1 MAADAAAATR
11 DATGPEAARLSRDLV
26 LRPGF
31 DLGQIAGTV
40 SARDCHDRRRP
51 AMRSPRV
58 ACHCLR
64 GDSDMRFN
72 RFVGLCATFVVATL
86 AASVVQAQQKLFVYT
101 SMKESMVGELK
112 TAFAKKFPDIKVDFQ
127 SAGAG
132 KLMAKI
138 AAERESGKIL
148 ADVLWTS
155 EVPDFYQLKLAGLL
169 QPYSPVEIKSV
180 LNPLPDWDGS
190 FTAVRLG
197 TLGIA
202 YNTRL
207 VKAPPKT
214 WQDLAKPQFKG
225 AYGIANPALSGTAF
239 MSVALLAKQLGWGYF
254 EALRANGAK
263 MGKGSGQVVDDTA
276 SGDLV
281 ASLAVDYITLDK
293 VDKGATIA
301 LVYPPEMLVVP
312 SPIAIFKGSPNLE
325 AAKKLV
331 DFLLSKEGQTLI
343 ANEGTL
349 PVRADVKAPDKYKL
363 PPADEALKRSIKVDY
378 PQLMADKEATI
389 RKFTDI
395 MQK

>member
-1 MAADAAAATR
+1 MSFRKLAGCIAVAAAAF
-11 DATGPEAARLSRDLV
+11 AA
-26 LRPGF
+26 
-31 DLGQIAGTV
+31 A
-40 SARDCHDRRRP
+40 AP
-51 AMRSPRV
+51 A
-58 ACHCLR
+58 L
-64 GDSDMRFN
+64 
-72 RFVGLCATFVVATL
+72 
-86 AASVVQAQQKLFVYT
+86 AQQKLFVYT
-101 SMKESMVGELK
+101 SMKESMVGEIK
-112 TAFAKKFPDIKVDFQ
+112 TAFAKKHPDVKVDFQ

-155 EVPDFYQLKLAGLL
+155 EVPDFYQLKKDGLL
-169 QPYSPVEIKSV
+169 LQYTPAEFKAV
-180 LNPLPDWDGS
+180 LNPFTDWDGS

-207 VKAPPKT
+207 VKEPPKT
-214 WQDLAKPQFKG
+214 WADLTKPQFKG
-225 AYGIANPALSGTAF
+225 AYGIANPALSGTAY
-239 MSVALLAKQLGWGYF
+239 MSVALLVKQFGWEYF
-254 EALRANGAK
+254 DGLRKNGAK

-312 SPIAIFKGSPNLE
+312 SPIAIFKASPN
-325 AAKKLV
+325 ADVAKKLV
-331 DFLLSKEGQTLI
+331 DFLLSKEGQTII

-349 PVRADVKAPDKYKL
+349 PVRADVQPPAKYRM
-363 PPADEALKRSIKVDY
+363 PSADEALKRSIKVDY
-378 PQLMADKEATI
+378 PKLMAEKEAVI
-389 RKFTDI
+389 RRFTDV

>member
-1 MAADAAAATR
+1 
-11 DATGPEAARLSRDLV
+11 
-26 LRPGF
+26 
-31 DLGQIAGTV
+31 
-40 SARDCHDRRRP
+40 
-51 AMRSPRV
+51 MRSKKLLTLL
-58 ACHCLR
+58 ALSALL
-64 GDSDMRFN
+64 G
-72 RFVGLCATFVVATL
+72 GLSAQ
-86 AASVVQAQQKLFVYT
+86 ASAEQKLYVYT

-112 TAFAKKFPDIKVDFQ
+112 TAFLKKNPDIKVDFQ

-155 EVPDFYQLKLAGLL
+155 EVPDFYQLKAQGMLL
-169 QPYSPVEIKSV
+169 PYIPAESKVL
-180 LNPLPDWDGS
+180 LNPLPDYDGS

-202 YNTRL
+202 YNTR
-207 VKAPPKT
+207 VIKEAPAT
-214 WQDLAKPQFKG
+214 WADLQKPAFKG
-225 AYGIANPALSGTAF
+225 AFGIANPALSGTAY
-239 MSVALLAKQLGWGYF
+239 MSVAVLAKTFGWSYF
-254 EALRANGAK
+254 EGLRANGAK

-293 VDKGATIA
+293 VDKGATLA
-301 LVYPPEMLVVP
+301 LVYPPEMLVIP
-312 SPIAIFKGSPNLE
+312 SPVAIFKGSPNID

-349 PVRADVKAPDKYKL
+349 PVRADVVVPERYKL
-363 PPADEALKRSIKVDY
+363 PKVDVAMKRAMKIDY
-378 PQLMADKEATI
+378 QQIINDKEATI
-389 RKFTDI
+389 KKFSDI

>member
-1 MAADAAAATR
+1 MSLRKPLALLLALVAAATC
-11 DATGPEAARLSRDLV
+11 A
-26 LRPGF
+26 GF
-31 DLGQIAGTV
+31 AE
-40 SARDCHDRRRP
+40 
-51 AMRSPRV
+51 
-58 ACHCLR
+58 
-64 GDSDMRFN
+64 
-72 RFVGLCATFVVATL
+72 
-86 AASVVQAQQKLFVYT
+86 AQQKLFVYT
-101 SMKESMVGELK
+101 SMKESMVGEIK
-112 TAFAKKFPDIKVDFQ
+112 TAFAKKYPDIKVDFQ

-155 EVPDFYQLKLAGLL
+155 EVPDFYQLKKDGLL
-169 QPYSPVEIKSV
+169 LPYTPAEIKSV
-180 LNPLPDWDGS
+180 LNPFTDWDGS

-207 VKAPPKT
+207 VKEPPRT

-225 AYGIANPALSGTAF
+225 AYGIANPALSGTAY
-239 MSVALLAKQLGWGYF
+239 MSVALLAKQFGWGYF
-254 EALRANGAK
+254 EGLRANGAK

-312 SPIAIFKGSPNLE
+312 SPIAIFKGSPNQE

-331 DFLLSKEGQTLI
+331 DFLLSKEGQTI
-343 ANEGTL
+343 VANEGTL
-349 PVRADVKAPDKYKL
+349 PVRADVKPPEKYKM
-363 PPADEALKRSIKVDY
+363 PSADEALKRSIKVDY

>member
-1 MAADAAAATR
+1 MSLRKGLAIMLASAAVA
-11 DATGPEAARLSRDLV
+11 
-26 LRPGF
+26 F
-31 DLGQIAGTV
+31 AG
-40 SARDCHDRRRP
+40 
-51 AMRSPRV
+51 
-58 ACHCLR
+58 
-64 GDSDMRFN
+64 
-72 RFVGLCATFVVATL
+72 
-86 AASVVQAQQKLFVYT
+86 AASAQQKLFVYT
-101 SMKESMVGELK
+101 SMKESMVGEIK
-112 TAFAKKFPDIKVDFQ
+112 TAFAKKHPDIKVDFQ

-155 EVPDFYQLKLAGLL
+155 EVPDFYQLKKDGLL
-169 QPYSPVEIKSV
+169 QPYTPAEIKNV
-180 LNPLPDWDGS
+180 LNPFTDWDGS

-197 TLGIA
+197 TLGIG

-207 VKAPPKT
+207 VKEPPKT
-214 WQDLAKPQFKG
+214 WQDVTKPQFKG

-239 MSVALLAKQLGWGYF
+239 MSVALLAKQLGWDYF
-254 EALRANGAK
+254 EALRKNGAK

-281 ASLAVDYITLDK
+281 ASLAVDYIALDK

-312 SPIAIFKGSPNLE
+312 SPIAIFKGSPNAD

-331 DFLLSKEGQTLI
+331 DFLLSKEGQTII

-349 PVRADVKAPDKYKL
+349 PVRADVQPPAKYKM
-363 PPADEALKRSIKVDY
+363 PPADEALKRAIKVDY
-378 PQLMADKEATI
+378 PQLMADKEAVI
-389 RKFTDI
+389 KKFTDI